1 MILETP
7 HDMAVNAAKRFKEL
21 RKTKRVTIKSL
32 SESSGVP
39 YSTIRR
45 FESKGEISF
54 MSLVK
59 ITSALGEDREI
70 TELFAEQVPSSIEEI
85 IRKNRKK

>member
-1 MILETP
+1 MIFETP
-7 HDMAVNAAKRFKEL
+7 YDMAVNTAKRFREL
-21 RKTKRVTIKSL
+21 RKAKKVTIKAL

-59 ITSALGEDREI
+59 MASALGEDREI
-70 TELFAEQVPSSIEEI
+70 NELFSNRVPASIEEV
-85 IRKNRKK
+85 IRENRR

>member
-7 HDMAVNAAKRFKEL
+7 YDMALAAAGRFREL
-21 RKTKRVTIKSL
+21 RKMKNITIKAL

-54 MSLVK
+54 TSLVK
-59 ITSALGEDREI
+59 IASAIGEDREI
-70 TELFAEQVPSSIEEI
+70 RALFADPVPSSIEEV
-85 IRKNRKK
+85 IRANDR